1 MHPCAVLLPKRAAYR
16 RYVTRNFTFISSVL
30 LCSNRLDVA
39 GPSIDSGVDRR
50 LCCRSLAA
58 CFLEGKP
65 IAEFILALQVR
76 LVLVTVQPLQ
86 LGPVGCISPLWAV

>member
-1 MHPCAVLLPKRAAYR
+1 MVGWEREVNASVRCSLAQAGNLASCR

-39 GPSIDSGVDRR
+39 GPCIDSGVDRR

-76 LVLVTVQPLQ
+76 LVLVTVQPL
-86 LGPVGCISPLWAV
+86 